1 MPYALKQFLKNKLA
15 IFGLVMIVL
24 FSVAAIFAPF
34 IAPNPPDK
42 QFFDGLTLEGAPLA
56 PNKTFW
62 AGTDLLGR
70 SLFSRLLFGART
82 SLIIGISANGAA
94 ISAIPLR

>member
-1 MPYALKQFLKNKLA
+1 MPYALKQFVKNKLA
-15 IFGLVMIVL
+15 ILGLLMTMV
-24 FSVAAIFAPF
+24 FCVAAIFAPL

-62 AGTDLLGR
+62 LGTDLLGR

-82 SLIIGISANGAA
+82 LN
-94 ISAIPLR
+94 PKP